1 MKISK
6 SKIKSLVMEAMKNTL
21 SENSPDDLKKAQVK
35 KADAVRNALSTQL
48 ANIDMEATVLDRNV
62 EDLIAAIKM
71 YTDPKSYAQGGIFS
85 DTKSAEESLD
95 LLVKPHIEKIKDAD
109 PFYAYTVYA
118 GATKGLSDSN
128 KKEVEKL
135 LGERGLP
142 RPDKAALAK
151 SPIYQKNQAIVSK
164 SPLFKAMESEAGKQY
179 MQKPKTMPA
188 GSEKANESKMMNENK
203 IRAIIR
209 HELIQ
214 SMKK

>member
-6 SKIKSLVMEAMKNTL
+6 SKIKSLIMEAMKNTL
-21 SENSPDDLKKAQVK
+21 NENSPDDLKKAQVK
-35 KADAVRNALSTQL
+35 KADAIRNDLSKQL

-62 EDLIAAIKM
+62 EDLIAAMRM
-71 YTDPKSYAQGGIFS
+71 YADPKSYAQGAIFS

-95 LLVKPHIEKIKDAD
+95 VLVIPHIEKIKDAD
-109 PFYAYTVYA
+109 PFYAHTVYA
-118 GATKGLSDSN
+118 GATKGLSDSS

-135 LGERGLP
+135 LGERGLTK
-142 RPDKAALAK
+142 PDENALAK
-151 SPIYQKNQAIVSK
+151 SPIYQKNKAIVLK
-164 SPLFKAMESEAGKQY
+164 SPLFKGMESEIGKKY
-179 MQKPKTMPA
+179 MQRDSMPA
-188 GSEKANESKMMNENK
+188 GLKESKTMNENR